1 MKLSFFLIRFQNISD
16 FVDFKWSDICS
27 DAKKLV
33 NTFNLSAEN
42 IVLPP
47 SAWLVAVGILIQC
60 LAHRTVSLQNTL
72 NQPFFKQLFSKVNY
86 GGKHVSIFV
95 DELMNLV

>member
-47 SAWLVAVGILIQC
+47 SAWMVAVGILIQC

-72 NQPFFKQLFSKVNY
+72 NQPFFSSFGCYASFPKVI
-86 GGKHVSIFV
+86 HIFI
-95 DELMNLV
+95 LLQKFRY